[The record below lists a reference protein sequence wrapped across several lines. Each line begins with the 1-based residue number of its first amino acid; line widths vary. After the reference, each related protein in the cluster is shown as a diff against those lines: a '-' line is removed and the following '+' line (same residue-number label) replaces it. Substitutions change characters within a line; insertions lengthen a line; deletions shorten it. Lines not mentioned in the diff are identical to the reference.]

1 MAEYITVEGMQ
12 RLQRKIMDLTAER
25 PLVIEQVQIARA
37 MGDLSEN
44 AEYHSAK
51 ERQTYIEKE
60 LAYLNSRV
68 AKLQILDPAKI
79 SKDSVRFGAYIKI
92 FDTNSQKQMQYH
104 MVGEDEVYDRD
115 DDIIQVSYVSPLGA
129 AMLGKKVN
137 DEFIVKAPIGNLNY
151 KILEIK

>member
-12 RLQRKIMDLTAER
+12 RLQRRIINLTEER
-25 PLVIEQVQIARA
+25 PLVVEQVQIARA

-51 ERQTYIEKE
+51 ERQTNIEKE
-60 LAYLNSRV
+60 LAYLNSRI

-79 SKDSVRFGAYIKI
+79 AKDAVRFGAYITIKDEDSGKI
-92 FDTNSQKQMQYH
+92 LTYH

-115 DDIIQVSYVSPLGA
+115 DGIIPVSYVSPLGK

-137 DEFIVKAPIGNLNY
+137 EAFIVKAPIGNLNY
-151 KILEIK
+151 KVLEIK